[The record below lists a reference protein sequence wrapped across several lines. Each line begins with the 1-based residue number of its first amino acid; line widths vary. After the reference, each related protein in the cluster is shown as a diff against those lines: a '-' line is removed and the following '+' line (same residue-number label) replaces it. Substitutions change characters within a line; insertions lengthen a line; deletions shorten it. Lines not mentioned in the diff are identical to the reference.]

1 MSFSC
6 ELSASSPST
15 HGAFSAAPDF
25 SCCSS
30 PDSASVDPV
39 DVLVDLL
46 DSGLGLTE
54 ETRLP
59 VEVDGEAVDGAVVR
73 PEARRS
79 EVIQNQLDIKWPT
92 RYFVSSHH
100 REIKTPPEETTSDDG
115 SLRMNITKNSFH
127 ASHLILSSWEY
138 FFFFTLLLTWI
149 FLTWFHDWKNV
160 FILLIFLCCHWV
172 SHMTGKSR
180 IYFHRCHISLF

>member
-15 HGAFSAAPDF
+15 HGALSAAPDF

-39 DVLVDLL
+39 DVLVDVL

-59 VEVDGEAVDGAVVR
+59 VEVDGEAVDCAVVH

-79 EVIQNQLDIKWPT
+79 EIIQNQLDIKWPT

-100 REIKTPPEETTSDDG
+100 REIKTPPEETTSDDW
-115 SLRMNITKNSFH
+115 SLRMRITKKSSTFH
-127 ASHLILSSWEY
+127 VWFFSSWEC
-138 FFFFTLLLTWI
+138 FILFTLLHTWI
-149 FLTWFHDWKNV
+149 FLTWFHDWKT
-160 FILLIFLCCHWV
+160 FFYSPDFSLLPLSFTHD
-172 SHMTGKSR
+172 GKK
-180 IYFHRCHISLF
+180 

>member
-39 DVLVDLL
+39 DVLVDVL

-59 VEVDGEAVDGAVVR
+59 VEVDGEAVDCAVVR

-79 EVIQNQLDIKWPT
+79 EIIQNQLDIKWPT

-115 SLRMNITKNSFH
+115 SLGMRITKKSFH
-127 ASHLILSSWEY
+127 VSCLILFLLRMFY
-138 FFFFTLLLTWI
+138 FIHFASYMNFSYVVSRLKKFFYSPDFSLLPLSFT
-149 FLTWFHDWKNV
+149 HD
-160 FILLIFLCCHWV
+160 
-172 SHMTGKSR
+172 GKK
-180 IYFHRCHISLF
+180 

>member
-15 HGAFSAAPDF
+15 HGALSAAPDF

-39 DVLVDLL
+39 DVLVDVL

-59 VEVDGEAVDGAVVR
+59 VEVDGEAVDCAVVR

-79 EVIQNQLDIKWPT
+79 EIIQNQLDIKWPT

-115 SLRMNITKNSFH
+115 SLGMRITKKSFH
-127 ASHLILSSWEY
+127 VSRLILFLLRMFY
-138 FFFFTLLLTWI
+138 FFTLLHTWI
-149 FLTWFHDWKNV
+149 FLTWFHDWKT
-160 FILLIFLCCHWV
+160 FLFPWFLCCHWV

-180 IYFHRCHISLF
+180 ISFHQCHISLF

>member
-39 DVLVDLL
+39 DVLVDVL

-59 VEVDGEAVDGAVVR
+59 VEVDGEAVDCAVVR

-79 EVIQNQLDIKWPT
+79 EIIQNQLDIKWPT

-100 REIKTPPEETTSDDG
+100 REIKTPPEETTSDDW
-115 SLRMNITKNSFH
+115 SLRMRITKKSSTFH
-127 ASHLILSSWEY
+127 VWFFSSWEC
-138 FFFFTLLLTWI
+138 FILFTLLHTWI
-149 FLTWFHDWKNV
+149 FLTWFHDWKT
-160 FILLIFLCCHWV
+160 FFYSPDFSLLPLSFTHD
-172 SHMTGKSR
+172 GKK
-180 IYFHRCHISLF
+180 